1 MSLNLSLVTLLAR
14 LIVLLLATP
23 IHEWAHAWSAYELG
37 DDTASQQGRMTL
49 NPLAHLDLFGGVLIM
64 LTGFGWAKPVP
75 VNPLRMRVAPR
86 AGMALSALAGPAS
99 NFLLTMLCA
108 IPFRLGWLA
117 LRDVGF
123 GASPLNLNLA
133 TLIWT
138 IAQISLGLALFNL
151 LPFYP
156 LDGEKVLV
164 GLVPRGWDDRLLAL
178 RPISPYLLMAV
189 LFLLPRLGLDI
200 AGILIGS
207 VMIPLNRLLFVW

>member
-1 MSLNLSLVTLLAR
+1 MPLNLSAVTLLAR

-37 DDTASQQGRMTL
+37 DDTASLQGRKTL
-49 NPLAHLDLFGGVLIM
+49 NPLAHLDLFGGILIM

-75 VNPLRMRVAPR
+75 VNPFRMRVAPR

-99 NFLLTMLCA
+99 NFLLTMVCA

-117 LRDVGF
+117 LGDVDFTG
-123 GASPLNLNLA
+123 SSLNLA
-133 TLIWT
+133 TLLWDVSWV
-138 IAQISLGLALFNL
+138 SLGLALFNL

-200 AGILIGS
+200 VGILIGS
-207 VMIPLNRLLFVW
+207 VMIPLNWLLFLW